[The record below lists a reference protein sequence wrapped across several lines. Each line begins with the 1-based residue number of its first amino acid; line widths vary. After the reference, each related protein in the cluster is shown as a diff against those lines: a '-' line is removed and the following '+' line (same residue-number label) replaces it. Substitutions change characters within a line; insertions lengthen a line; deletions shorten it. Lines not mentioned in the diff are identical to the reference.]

1 MAFKPDHG
9 LLEEM
14 GSRIKKAISVAV
26 LEVKQKEIVFGNS
39 VVLSHVAWDSD
50 PGHDLEMVVII
61 QQQIIGSPNIITR
74 FLTLTVKSLIF
85 YRTIKRTDF
94 CTSSAPKYHCRCPRK
109 QFS

>member
-1 MAFKPDHG
+1 MGYLKRWEAEKRKQFSSHFK
-9 LLEEM
+9 
-14 GSRIKKAISVAV
+14 S
-26 LEVKQKEIVFGNS
+26 KQKEIVFGNS
-39 VVLSHVAWDSD
+39 AVLSHVAWDSD
-50 PGHDLEMVVII
+50 PGRELEVVVIT
-61 QQQIIGSPNIITR
+61 QQQIIGSPNIIMR